1 MNNDAPSLPDTLH
14 GPLDE
19 AQALYQALLAG
30 THGPLTQAQRA
41 SIETAN
47 GCAGQLR
54 DLVDSTPNAP
64 KLRMRTLV
72 IAIYSGAEMLIR
84 GAGGPLNAP
93 QLEQAKRIRDL
104 ATTLRTIVDSAG
116 GPKVD

>member
-1 MNNDAPSLPDTLH
+1 MTNDAISLADALH

-19 AQALYQALLAG
+19 VQALYQTLLAG

-54 DLVDSTPNAP
+54 DLVNSTPDAP

-93 QLEQAKRIRDL
+93 QLEEAKHIRDL
-104 ATTLRTIVDSAG
+104 ATALRKIVDNAG
-116 GPKVD
+116 GAKG

>member
-1 MNNDAPSLPDTLH
+1 MIHTLFQ
-14 GPLDE
+14 PLDE
-19 AQALYQALLAG
+19 VQTLYQTLLAG
-30 THGPLTQAQRA
+30 AHGPLTQAQRT
-41 SIETAN
+41 SIETAT

-54 DLVDSTPNAP
+54 DLVTSMPDAP

-93 QLEQAKRIRDL
+93 QLEEAKRIRDL
-104 ATTLRTIVDSAG
+104 ATTLRKIVDGAG
-116 GPKVD
+116 NAKSD